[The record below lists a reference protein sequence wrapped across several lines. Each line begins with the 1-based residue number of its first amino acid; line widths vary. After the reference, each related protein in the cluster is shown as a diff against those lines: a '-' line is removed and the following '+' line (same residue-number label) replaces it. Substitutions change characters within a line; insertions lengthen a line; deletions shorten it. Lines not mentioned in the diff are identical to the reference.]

1 MLEPGPHPEETKRLL
16 VLRDLAIL
24 DTLPEV
30 DFDDLAQAAA
40 ALVDVP
46 ICLVS
51 LVDEHRQWFKS
62 RVGLDVSETPRLI
75 SFCGHAILEPNLS
88 PLVVEDATQ
97 DPRFSDNPIVVG
109 DPRVIFYV
117 GVPIVVKGM
126 PIGTLCVIDHQPR
139 KISPE
144 KMKILMGLARQVQRL
159 IEFRNSCRDQILNV
173 VSLRDAHALA
183 ISAKETA
190 EAAKIRLQTT
200 LAAIPDLLFEV
211 GEDGRLYDYRAH
223 RADLLAA
230 PPEVFMGKKIDEVL
244 PPAVSATCMAAIR
257 EAAEKGWSTGS
268 VYSLALPQGEMWFEL
283 SVAAMPDITGGMGRR
298 FILLARD
305 VTARHRAEAALRAS
319 ERHLRAIIETEPECV
334 KLLGPNCTLMEMN
347 PAGLR
352 MIEANSIDEVIG
364 QSVLGMILPEH
375 RAAFAG
381 LSERVQRGES
391 GVLEFEIQGLK
402 GTRRWLETRAVPLQD
417 AASRGLSVLGIT
429 RDITA
434 QKQAEAALRASEANL
449 AITLNS
455 IGDAVIATDPAGRIT
470 RMNPTAERLTGWT
483 LAEATGR
490 PLPEVFR
497 IISAEMRTPCVNPA
511 EIVLARGEVVG
522 LANHTALLARD
533 GQEYQIADSAAP
545 IRDATGLIVGVVLVF
560 SDVTEKYRVEELA
573 RERAM
578 QLSLVIR
585 GGDLGYWDWNV
596 PTNKLVVNDRWL
608 TMLGLDPEGHPAS
621 MDLWNSRVH
630 PDDAHKL
637 VRLVEEV
644 ILNPVGLGGE
654 VEIRAHHTAGHC
666 VWILDKFSVVE
677 RAADGS
683 PLRVVGTHLDITARK
698 RAESEL
704 RESEKRSDDEQKE
717 NAKRLLEINSALI
730 QQKRALDQHALV
742 SITDVHGTITYANE
756 KFCDISGYAAGEL
769 VGKTHR
775 VINSGCHSSDFFSA
789 LWRDIG
795 AGLVWHGEIG
805 NRKKSGELYWVK
817 STVVPLMTA
826 DGQPTSYIAIS
837 TDITAS
843 RESERV
849 RRELEGQLLQAQK
862 MEAIGTLAGGIAH
875 DFNNILGIVSGN
887 AEMLGT
893 EAMLTPKQRNCQ
905 ARIVAASDRAGDL
918 VRQILN
924 FSRKQDATRE
934 IVLFDR
940 LIADALEFLRSSIP
954 ASTSMTGT
962 FSAGDSRVRVDVTQI
977 HQVVMNLVT
986 NAWQA
991 LPGQQGLITVDTT
1004 IVDASEGI
1012 LAQDT
1017 ALPAGSYVQ
1026 PAGSYVQ
1033 PAGRHVQP
1041 AGRYV
1046 QLDVSD
1052 NGPGIPPELSD
1063 RIFEPF
1069 FTTKQ
1074 PGKGTGLGLAVVH
1087 GVVRR
1092 HDGMIEV
1099 RNREGGGTIFRVL
1112 LPVVADPVSQ
1122 SVPCRQPPV
1131 GGGKRVLVVDDEAA
1145 LAELASM
1152 ILTDVGY
1159 QVTTCGSPRTAL
1171 TMLSGN
1177 DPGFEVLVMDLAM
1190 PGMTGCQLAEA
1201 VHARHPGLP
1210 IVLTTGF
1217 IDPTSEGELARLGLD
1232 GVLMK
1237 PWTMRSLAQAVHV
1250 ALQKAALQNAALQKN
1265 EGATS

>member
-1 MLEPGPHPEETKRLL
+1 MFDDQAFPIVTVDRETMLRPGPHPKEAQRLR
-16 VLRDLAIL
+16 VLKDLELL

-75 SFCGHAILEPNLS
+75 SFCGHAILQPNLS
-88 PLVVEDATQ
+88 PLVVEDATK

-117 GVPIVVKGM
+117 GVPIVVQGM

-139 KISPE
+139 NISPE
-144 KMKILMGLARQVQRL
+144 KLKILKGLARQVQRL

-230 PPEVFMGKKIDEVL
+230 PPEVFIGKKIDEVL
-244 PPAVSATCMAAIR
+244 PPAASVTCMAAIR
-257 EAAEKGWSTGS
+257 EAAEKSWSTGS
-268 VYSLALPQGEMWFEL
+268 VYSLALPQGEVWFEL
-283 SVAAMPDITGGMGRR
+283 SVAAMPVSETLGRR

-319 ERHLRAIIETEPECV
+319 ERRLRAIIETEPECV

-381 LSERVQRGES
+381 LAERVQRGES

-417 AASRGLSVLGIT
+417 AACRGLSVLGIT

-434 QKQAEAALRASEANL
+434 RKQAEDALKASEARFRAIIDASSIPKALNDQRLNIIYLNRAFSQTFGYDL
-449 AITLNS
+449 ADIPTLA
-455 IGDAVIATDPAGRIT
+455 DWWPKAYPDPAYRQWVMESW
-470 RMNPTAERLTGWT
+470 RERLEEAKRTGAKFSPIELKICCKNGT
-483 LAEATGR
+483 YVVAEA
-490 PLPEVFR
+490 
-497 IISAEMRTPCVNPA
+497 
-511 EIVLARGEVVG
+511 
-522 LANHTALLARD
+522 
-533 GQEYQIADSAAP
+533 SAASLN
-545 IRDATGLIVGVVLVF
+545 DSF
-560 SDVTEKYRVEELA
+560 SDIHLVTLFNITERKRSEEEL
-573 RERAM
+573 
-578 QLSLVIR
+578 
-585 GGDLGYWDWNV
+585 
-596 PTNKLVVNDRWL
+596 
-608 TMLGLDPEGHPAS
+608 
-621 MDLWNSRVH
+621 
-630 PDDAHKL
+630 
-637 VRLVEEV
+637 
-644 ILNPVGLGGE
+644 
-654 VEIRAHHTAGHC
+654 
-666 VWILDKFSVVE
+666 
-677 RAADGS
+677 
-683 PLRVVGTHLDITARK
+683 
-698 RAESEL
+698 
-704 RESEKRSDDEQKE
+704 KE

-756 KFCDISGYAAGEL
+756 KFCDISGYAAAEL

-775 VINSGCHSSDFFSA
+775 VVNSGCHSSEFFSA

-795 AGLVWHGEIG
+795 AGLVWHGEIC
-805 NRKKSGELYWVK
+805 NRKKNGELYWIK
-817 STVVPLMTA
+817 STIVPLKTA
-826 DGQPTSYIAIS
+826 DGKPTSYIAIR

-843 RESERV
+843 KESERV

-875 DFNNILGIVSGN
+875 DFNNILGIVIGN

-893 EAMLTPKQRNCQ
+893 EATLTQKQRSCQ
-905 ARIVAASDRAGDL
+905 TRIISASDRAGDL

-924 FSRKQDATRE
+924 FSRKQDSARD
-934 IVLFDR
+934 IVQFDR
-940 LIADALEFLRSSIP
+940 LIADALDFLRASIP
-954 ASTSMTGT
+954 SSTSMTRT

-986 NAWQA
+986 NAWQS
-991 LPGQQGLITVDTT
+991 LPGQQGVITVSTT
-1004 IVDASEGI
+1004 IVDVSGGI
-1012 LAQDT
+1012 LAKGT
-1017 ALPAGSYVQ
+1017 AL
-1026 PAGSYVQ
+1026 
-1033 PAGRHVQP
+1033 P

-1046 QLDVSD
+1046 QLEVSD
-1052 NGPGIPPELSD
+1052 NGSGIPPELVG

-1069 FTTKQ
+1069 FTTKD

-1092 HDGMIEV
+1092 HDGAIDV
-1099 RNREGGGTIFRVL
+1099 RNNEGEGATFRVL
-1112 LPVVADPVSQ
+1112 LPVVMDSVSP
-1122 SVPCRQPPV
+1122 SVPCSLPPV
-1131 GGGKRVLVVDDEAA
+1131 GGGKRVLVVDDEFA
-1145 LAELASM
+1145 LAELASA

-1159 QVTTCGSPRTAL
+1159 QVTTCGSPRIAL

-1177 DPGFEVLVMDLAM
+1177 DPGFDVLVMDLAM
-1190 PGMTGCQLAEA
+1190 PDMTGWQLAAA
-1201 VHARHPGLP
+1201 VHARHAELP

-1217 IDPTSEGELARLGLD
+1217 IDPASEGELARLNMT

-1237 PWTMRSLAQAVHV
+1237 PWTMWSLAQAVHV
-1250 ALQKAALQNAALQKN
+1250 ALQKNS
-1265 EGATS
+1265 GGIR

>member
-1 MLEPGPHPEETKRLL
+1 MLEPGLHPEEAQRLR
-16 VLRDLAIL
+16 VLRELELL

-62 RVGLDVSETPRLI
+62 RVGLDVSETPRLN
-75 SFCGHAILEPNLS
+75 SFCEHAILDPNLS

-97 DPRFSDNPIVVG
+97 DPRFFNNPMVVG

-117 GVPIVVKGM
+117 GVPIVVQGM

-173 VSLRDAHALA
+173 VLLRDAHALA

-244 PPAVSATCMAAIR
+244 PPAASATCMAAIQ
-257 EAAEKGWSTGS
+257 EAAEKSWSTGS

-283 SVAAMPDITGGMGRR
+283 SVAAMPDITGRMGRR

-305 VTARHRAEAALRAS
+305 ITARHRAEAALRAS
-319 ERHLRAIIETEPECV
+319 ERRLRAIIETEPECV

-381 LSERVQRGES
+381 LAERVQRGES

-417 AASRGLSVLGIT
+417 AACRGLSVLGIT

-434 QKQAEAALRASEANL
+434 RKQAEDALKASEARFRCVID
-449 AITLNS
+449 ASIVPQALNDEQQNIVFLNRAFS
-455 IGDAVIATDPAGRIT
+455 QTFGYVQADIP
-470 RMNPTAERLTGWT
+470 T
-483 LAEATGR
+483 LAHWWLKAYPDPEYRQWVIESWGNKLEEGKRTGAEFTPMEVKICCKNGSYVIVEASATQ
-490 PLPEVFR
+490 LSKSFAR
-497 IISAEMRTPCVNPA
+497 IHLVTLFNITDRKRSED
-511 EIVLARGEVVG
+511 
-522 LANHTALLARD
+522 ALK
-533 GQEYQIADSAAP
+533 
-545 IRDATGLIVGVVLVF
+545 
-560 SDVTEKYRVEELA
+560 EKT
-573 RERAM
+573 RAM
-578 QLSLVIR
+578 
-585 GGDLGYWDWNV
+585 
-596 PTNKLVVNDRWL
+596 
-608 TMLGLDPEGHPAS
+608 
-621 MDLWNSRVH
+621 
-630 PDDAHKL
+630 
-637 VRLVEEV
+637 
-644 ILNPVGLGGE
+644 
-654 VEIRAHHTAGHC
+654 
-666 VWILDKFSVVE
+666 F
-677 RAADGS
+677 
-683 PLRVVGTHLDITARK
+683 
-698 RAESEL
+698 
-704 RESEKRSDDEQKE
+704 
-717 NAKRLLEINSALI
+717 EINSELV
-730 QQKRALDQHALV
+730 QQKCAIDQHALV
-742 SITDVHGTITYANE
+742 SITDIHGIITYANE
-756 KFCDISGYAAGEL
+756 KFCDTSGYATEEL
-769 VGKTHR
+769 IGKSHHI
-775 VINSGCHSSDFFSA
+775 INSGCHPPDFFSA
-789 LWRDIG
+789 LWKKIRDG
-795 AGLVWHGEIG
+795 QVWHGEIC
-805 NRKKSGELYWVK
+805 NRKKSGQLYWVK
-817 STVVPLMTA
+817 STIVPLMDA
-826 DGQPTSYIAIS
+826 DGRPTAYIAIR
-837 TDITAS
+837 TDVTAS
-843 RESERV
+843 RESEQA

-875 DFNNILGIVSGN
+875 DFNNILGIVIGN

-893 EAMLTPKQRNCQ
+893 EATLTQKQRSCQ
-905 ARIVAASDRAGDL
+905 TRIIAASDRAGDL

-924 FSRKQDATRE
+924 FSRKQDSARD
-934 IVLFDR
+934 IVQFDR
-940 LIADALEFLRSSIP
+940 LIADALEFLRASIP

-986 NAWQA
+986 NAWQS
-991 LPGQQGLITVDTT
+991 LPGQQGVITVGTT
-1004 IVDASEGI
+1004 IVDVSGGI
-1012 LAQDT
+1012 LAKGT
-1017 ALPAGSYVQ
+1017 AL
-1026 PAGSYVQ
+1026 
-1033 PAGRHVQP
+1033 P

-1046 QLDVSD
+1046 QLEVSD
-1052 NGPGIPPELSD
+1052 NGSGIPPELVG

-1069 FTTKQ
+1069 FTTKD

-1092 HDGMIEV
+1092 HDGAIDV
-1099 RNREGGGTIFRVL
+1099 RNNEGGGATFRVL
-1112 LPVVADPVSQ
+1112 FPMVMDSVSP
-1122 SVPCRQPPV
+1122 SVPCSLPPV
-1131 GGGKRVLVVDDEAA
+1131 GGGKRVLVVDDEFA
-1145 LAELASM
+1145 LAELASA

-1177 DPGFEVLVMDLAM
+1177 DPGFDVLVMDLAM
-1190 PGMTGCQLAEA
+1190 PDMTGWQLAAA
-1201 VHARHPGLP
+1201 VHTRHAELP

-1217 IDPTSEGELARLGLD
+1217 IDPASEGELARLNIT

-1237 PWTMRSLAQAVHV
+1237 PWTMWSLAQAVHV
-1250 ALQKAALQNAALQKN
+1250 ALQKNS
-1265 EGATS
+1265 GGIR